1 VDPHPGQPGEG
12 AQDRGFERAT
22 TETRATFES
31 RQQHRIAT
39 AERDGRGG
47 LERTSIPAVSARALG
62 GRASREAVLGWA
74 MVSPCLVLLGTFVVG
89 PALLDFPLSLMRYDI
104 IAASGAWAGLANY
117 RALFADPAFWQSV
130 AHTLELTLGATVPM
144 LVLAL
149 VFGIALNRRIGGRGL
164 YRTVL
169 FAPYVIPLVAS
180 SIAWIWM
187 LSSDGFVN
195 YLLHVVARLRGPA
208 WLDSDTWALP
218 AIVLM
223 TVWQFTGY
231 YTVLVLSGLQN
242 IPHEIEEAARID
254 GAGEFRLAWSVLL
267 PLLSPTLLF
276 CIVVSVIHSFR
287 VFDQIYV
294 MTGGGPGTAT
304 MTLVYYLYQQGF
316 AFFNTGQGA
325 SVSVL
330 LLIFLMGITGLQ
342 LRLARRWVNYEL

>member
-1 VDPHPGQPGEG
+1 VG
-12 AQDRGFERAT
+12 A
-22 TETRATFES
+22 S
-31 RQQHRIAT
+31 
-39 AERDGRGG
+39 GRG
-47 LERTSIPAVSARALG
+47 RARRVA
-62 GRASREAVLGWA
+62 RDTVLAWA
-74 MVSPCLVLLGTFVVG
+74 MVAPCLLLLGVFVVA
-89 PALLDFPLSLMRYDI
+89 PALIDFPLSLMRYDI
-104 IAASGAWAGLANY
+104 IAASGGWAGLANY
-117 RALFADPAFWQSV
+117 RALSSDPVFWQSV
-130 AHTLELTLGATVPM
+130 THTLALTLGTTVPM
-144 LVLAL
+144 LVLSVVL
-149 VFGIALNRRIGGRGL
+149 GIVLDRRLRGRSV

-187 LSSDGFVN
+187 LSSNGAVN
-195 YLLHVVARLRGPA
+195 YVLQRLTGLRGPA
-208 WLDSDTWALP
+208 WLDRDAWALP
-218 AIVLM
+218 AIALM

-242 IPHEIEEAARID
+242 IPREIEEAARID
-254 GAGEFRLAWSVLL
+254 GASELRLAWSVVL

-316 AFFNTGQGA
+316 SFFNTGQGA

-330 LLIFLMGITGLQ
+330 LLIALMGITGLQ
-342 LRLARRWVNYEL
+342 LRLARRWVSYEL

>member
-1 VDPHPGQPGEG
+1 MQ
-12 AQDRGFERAT
+12 AR
-22 TETRATFES
+22 
-31 RQQHRIAT
+31 
-39 AERDGRGG
+39 GRG
-47 LERTSIPAVSARALG
+47 LTPRVARDTAL
-62 GRASREAVLGWA
+62 AWVMLA
-74 MVSPCLVLLGTFVVG
+74 PCLLLLGVFVVA

-104 IAASGAWAGLANY
+104 IAARGGWAGLANY
-117 RALFADPAFWQSV
+117 RALFADPVFWQSV
-130 AHTLELTLGATVPM
+130 AHTLALTLGTTAPM
-144 LVLAL
+144 LVLSVAL
-149 VFGIALNRRIGGRGL
+149 GIILDRRLRGRSV

-187 LSSDGFVN
+187 LSSTGLVN
-195 YLLHVVARLRGPA
+195 YALQRLTGLRGPP
-208 WLDSDTWALP
+208 WLDRDAWALP
-218 AIVLM
+218 AIALM

-242 IPHEIEEAARID
+242 IPREIEEAARID
-254 GAGEFRLAWSVLL
+254 GAGELRLAWSVVL

-304 MTLVYYLYQQGF
+304 MTLVFYLYQQGF
-316 AFFNTGQGA
+316 SFFNTGQGA

-330 LLIFLMGITGLQ
+330 LLIALMGITGLQ
-342 LRLARRWVNYEL
+342 LRLARRWVSYEL